1 MLGIAN
7 RTREKTAATIC
18 ATPPPVIVSCYCR
31 QPMRCVRLCLTAQTH
46 RWLRQRDAALT
57 LAVPPLRGH
66 RPTPLGTVS
75 PLRSMT
81 LATAVVA
88 ACVSSTSPVGRQ
100 VSLLQGPGL
109 LGSMMP
115 RPSRALAARESV
127 STNPLAVFLWNEEF
141 ASRSLERPCRNFFAT
156 AGVAAWLGNAHIG
169 THINRLKS

>member
-46 RWLRQRDAALT
+46 RWLRQHDAAISM
-57 LAVPPLRGH
+57 AVPPLRGH

-100 VSLLQGPGL
+100 GSLLQGPGL

-115 RPSRALAARESV
+115 RPSRALAALESA
-127 STNPLAVFLWNEEF
+127 STNPLAVFLCLEDVFGMRNPRVDL
-141 ASRSLERPCRNFFAT
+141 SRDHVGISSQPP
-156 AGVAAWLGNAHIG
+156 VWLRGWEMHTSARI
-169 THINRLKS
+169 